1 MAPITVPKE
10 ISRIVQERFAAY
22 EAGDPLRVIDVYA
35 DEVEY
40 WDTKCS
46 ARVKGKKALAEHLST
61 FLKNFVVRYALL
73 EEHRL
78 DGQDAAIVLWE
89 CAVRR
94 RLPEGEASADLV
106 MQRGMS
112 LLQISDGLIAR
123 DEAYMDLASLSPLLA
138 ANPSNESRPC

>member
-1 MAPITVPKE
+1 MLPTKE

-22 EAGDPLRVIDVYA
+22 EAGDPARVVDVYA

-46 ARVKGKKALAEHLST
+46 ARVKGKKALAEHLSR
-61 FLKNFVVRYALL
+61 FLQNFVVRYALL

-94 RLPEGEASADLV
+94 RLAAGAASTDLV

-112 LLQISDGLIAR
+112 LLQVCDGLISR
-123 DEAYMDLASLSPLLA
+123 DEAYMDLASLDPLLK
-138 ANPSNESRPC
+138 ANKSQ

>member
-1 MAPITVPKE
+1 MLPTKE

-22 EAGDPLRVIDVYA
+22 ESGDPVRVIEVYA
-35 DEVEY
+35 DEVAY
-40 WDTKCS
+40 WDTQC
-46 ARVKGKKALAEHLST
+46 AERVKGKKAVGQHLSK
-61 FLKNFVVRYALL
+61 FLQSFDVRYALL

-78 DGQDAAIVLWE
+78 HGQDAAIVLWE

-94 RLPEGEASADLV
+94 RLPAGAASADLV

-112 LLQISDGLIAR
+112 LLQIRDGLIAR

-138 ANPSNESRPC
+138 ANPRNESRPC

>member
-1 MAPITVPKE
+1 MLPTKE
-10 ISRIVQERFAAY
+10 ISSIFQDRFDAY
-22 EAGDPLRVIDVYA
+22 DAGDPIRVIDVYA

-61 FLKNFVVRYALL
+61 FLKKFVVRYALL
-73 EEHRL
+73 EEYRL

-94 RLPEGEASADLV
+94 RLAAGAASTDLV

-112 LLQISDGLIAR
+112 LLQVRDGLISR
-123 DEAYMDLASLSPLLA
+123 DEGYMDLASLDPLLK
-138 ANPSNESRPC
+138 ANKSQ